1 MNFKKI
7 LAAVAATALTV
18 GVMATTAMA
27 AEEFTVYAMIGADN
41 APDDWQYCY
50 WGPECENVGD
60 ITAVTAT
67 ITDNGTATVS
77 ATLATA
83 SGGKTWV
90 TNPVILI
97 DTAKY
102 PNAVL
107 EVIECKVDGVAVP
120 VDYSVKDVKCW
131 GEGTGI
137 YSETECMRGA
147 GYNEWGEKFI
157 PACNGLT
164 SIEYTVKLDLD
175 GDGYASA
182 GTDAAGGANTGV
194 APVAALAVATLAGA
208 ALVATKKR

>member
-1 MNFKKI
+1 MTKTKFLSRV
-7 LAAVAATALTV
+7 LAVLMVLSMLCST
-18 GVMATTAMA
+18 GV
-27 AEEFTVYAMIGADN
+27 FADYDSGLL
-41 APDDWQYCY
+41 A
-50 WGPECENVGD
+50 GE
-60 ITAVTAT
+60 ASVTGT

-77 ATLATA
+77 CTLATA

-97 DTAKY
+97 DTNKY

-147 GYNEWGEKFI
+147 GYNEWGDKFI

-175 GDGYASA
+175 GDGYGS
-182 GTDAAGGANTGV
+182 DAAGGANTGV